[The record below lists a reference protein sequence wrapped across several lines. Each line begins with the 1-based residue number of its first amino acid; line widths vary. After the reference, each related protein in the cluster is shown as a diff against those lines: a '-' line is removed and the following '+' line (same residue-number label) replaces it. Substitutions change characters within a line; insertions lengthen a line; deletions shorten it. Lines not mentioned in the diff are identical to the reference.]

1 MFILSL
7 IACGKGFSVSE
18 TAPLGNI
25 HKCFSS
31 LPNSQGWQASRDKQY
46 CVTLVPQGLI
56 DISNGEKVGRIK
68 IKISR
73 NRSN

>member
-25 HKCFSS
+25 QVSAFLRYLTVKD
-31 LPNSQGWQASRDKQY
+31 GKRAG
-46 CVTLVPQGLI
+46 T
-56 DISNGEKVGRIK
+56 NGTV
-68 IKISR
+68 
-73 NRSN
+73 